1 MTFNKKILHL
11 LIVLS
16 MLFLSLCAY
25 LTYFQ
30 IFRSSAVVSSSYN
43 RRLWEQ
49 EDSVMRGSI
58 TDRNGTVLAES
69 YRTEEGASQ
78 IRSYPYQNLYAH
90 VIGYNSRTY
99 GKSRLELQLND
110 YLSGS
115 AALGQVLNIRE
126 TLTGG
131 EQKGAD
137 VKLTIDHKLQT
148 IAASAM
154 GNRKGAVVALDPR
167 TGEVLAM
174 VSKPDFNPSDA
185 ALSEHWD
192 ELSENEDAPF
202 LTRATSGLYNP
213 GSTFKTVIA
222 TAAVE
227 KGLGNITYDDQGS
240 VVIDGKVFKNSHDK
254 AYGEIDLS
262 RALAVSSNVVFS
274 QLSVRLGEDAVRD
287 IVKRYGIGKEIGFDL
302 SLETSRFPY
311 PSSMGETDLAAVGI
325 GQGKLLITPMNMALI
340 ASALANDGVMMKPY
354 LVDHITAANG
364 IPLRSAT
371 PSVLST
377 VCSPSVADAV
387 TDMMEECVTS
397 GTGTGAQVRG
407 VSVAGKTG
415 TAQNETSKDHAWFI
429 SFAPAENPVIAI
441 AIVLEYDGSGGG
453 TSAAPVAKQM
463 MEYYLSR

>member
-11 LIVLS
+11 LVVLS
-16 MLFLSLCAY
+16 ILFLSLCAY

-30 IFRSSAVVSSSYN
+30 IFRSSAVISSSYN

-49 EDSVMRGSI
+49 EDSVLRGSI
-58 TDRNGTVLAES
+58 QDRNGTILAS
-69 YRTEEGASQ
+69 SHREGEDEAQ
-78 IRSYPYQNLYAH
+78 VREYPYKNLYAH

-115 AALGQVLNIRE
+115 AKLGEVMNIKE

-131 EQKGAD
+131 TKKGAD
-137 VKLTIDHKLQT
+137 VRLTIDHKLQT
-148 IAASAM
+148 LASEGM

-167 TGEVLAM
+167 TGEVLAL
-174 VSKPDFNPSDA
+174 VSKPDFDPSDA
-185 ALSEHWD
+185 ALSDRWE
-192 ELSENEDAPF
+192 ELSEGEDSPF
-202 LTRATSGLYNP
+202 LTRATGGLYNP

-227 KGLGNITYDDQGS
+227 KGLGNVTYDDQGA
-240 VVIDGKVFKNSHDK
+240 VVIDGKTFKNSHDK
-254 AYGEIDLS
+254 SYGEINLS

-274 QLSVRLGEDAVRD
+274 QLAVRLGEDTVRD
-287 IVKRYGIGKEIGFDL
+287 IVKRFGIGKEIPFDL
-302 SLETSRFPY
+302 AVEDSRFPY
-311 PSSMGETDLAAVGI
+311 SSMGETDLAAVGI
-325 GQGKLLITPMNMALI
+325 GQGKLQLTPMNMALI
-340 ASALANDGVMMKPY
+340 ASAIANDGVMMKPY
-354 LVDHITAANG
+354 LVDRITAANG
-364 IPLRSAT
+364 LSMRNAT

-387 TDMMEECVTS
+387 TDMMEECVSS

-415 TAQNETSKDHAWFI
+415 TAQNETDQDHAWFI
-429 SFAPAENPVIAI
+429 CFAPAENPVIAI
-441 AIVLEYDGSGGG
+441 AIVLEYDGTGGG
-453 TSAAPVAKQM
+453 TTAAPIARKM
-463 MEYYLSR
+463 MEYYLAQ